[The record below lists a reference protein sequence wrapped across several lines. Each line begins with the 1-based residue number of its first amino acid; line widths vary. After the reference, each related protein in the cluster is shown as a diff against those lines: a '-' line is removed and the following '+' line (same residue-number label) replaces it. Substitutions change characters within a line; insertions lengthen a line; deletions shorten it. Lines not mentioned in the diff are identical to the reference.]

1 MDTPRVPD
9 RIVRPRELEE
19 RLSVSKLT
27 VRRMVERGELPPPLK
42 ISRGVVGWRESVI
55 EQWLAEREDEAEQRA
70 AQRAASD
77 RAAAV

>member
-1 MDTPRVPD
+1 MDTPRAFD

-27 VRRMVERGELPPPLK
+27 VRRMVERAELPPPLK

-55 EQWLAEREDEAEQRA
+55 ERWLAEREAEAEQRA
-70 AQRAASD
+70 AQRAAS
-77 RAAAV
+77 RAAAI